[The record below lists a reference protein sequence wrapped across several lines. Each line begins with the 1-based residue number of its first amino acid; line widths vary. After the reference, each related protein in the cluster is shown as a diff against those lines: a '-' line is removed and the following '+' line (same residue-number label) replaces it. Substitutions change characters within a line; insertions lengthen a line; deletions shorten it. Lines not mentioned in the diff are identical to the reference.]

1 MIIAIEGI
9 DGSGK
14 NTQTK
19 LLAKHLSEQGMKVVM
34 LGFPCYSETF
44 FGKEVGHY
52 LNGSFGGLDDVS
64 PKLASMLYAG
74 DRFEKKSS
82 IENALN
88 SGAIIIID
96 RYVSSNIAHQ
106 SAKVADLEKVEL
118 QSWIET
124 LEYDVYG
131 LPRPNLNILLDL
143 DASTSSK
150 LVLMKDTRDYTSKN
164 KDLHEEN
171 SSYLERVASVYRSL
185 AAGSE
190 DWEVINCLGKGGI
203 RPIDEISREILAV
216 VSKALNY
223 IKTTI

>member
-14 NTQTK
+14 NTQTT
-19 LLAKHLSEQGMKVVM
+19 LLVKKLSEQGMKVVM

-44 FGKEVGHY
+44 FGKEVGYY
-52 LNGSFGGLDDVS
+52 LNGHFGGLDDVS

-74 DRFEKKSS
+74 DRFEKKSE
-82 IENALN
+82 IKEALDN
-88 SGAIIIID
+88 GAIVIID

-106 SAKVADLEKVEL
+106 SAKVTGLERVEL

-143 DASTSSK
+143 DVSSSSK
-150 LVLMKDTRDYTSKN
+150 LVLMKDARDYTIKS

-171 SSYLERVASVYRSL
+171 SGYLEEVASVYRSL
-185 AAGSE
+185 AAGSA
-190 DWEVINCLGKGGI
+190 DWEVVNCLDGNTL
-203 RPIDEISREILAV
+203 RTIDEISCEVMAAVNKIL
-216 VSKALNY
+216 N
-223 IKTTI
+223 